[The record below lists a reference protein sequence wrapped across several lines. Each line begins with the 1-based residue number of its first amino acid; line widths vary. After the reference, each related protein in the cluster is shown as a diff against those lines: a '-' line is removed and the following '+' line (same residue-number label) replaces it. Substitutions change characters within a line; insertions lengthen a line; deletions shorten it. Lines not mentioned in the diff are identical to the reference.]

1 MSPRR
6 SSRSKTSQPTS
17 ATQHT
22 NSSSSSVSSS
32 RVDRRSRSNN
42 KLPSP
47 RSSIP
52 PRSSSSD
59 DRETSG
65 NPQARRT
72 RRGQDAAKNERDP
85 GPDDEELDEQDL
97 EEEDEITRCVCGQQ
111 EYPGLSTIVNDP
123 TKLALKNSSD
133 PSDAASSVTVQ
144 EDAGGMFIQC
154 DICKVWQHGGCVG
167 IMDEDMSREEYFC
180 EQCRKDLHTISIS
193 ATGQKRS
200 IYLPVQE
207 PSSPQPSPSP
217 GPLEEHSN
225 KPKEGRSSRL
235 NAESIAG
242 KRRSTMNSRDAAYDE
257 AEQLRRAIE
266 ESKKEGG
273 PGTNTSP
280 RKGKRSREDSDQPKE
295 SSKRQRTKSGSST
308 TSSNEK
314 SITKQEEDDE
324 EETAETN
331 TAIPSA
337 AKSVRGAAARNHRN
351 KEFRER
357 EEKREKDRADA
368 AGRRKGRAERRRG
381 DESDPSDEPVSRTTS
396 SKAAEQTH
404 AANPSAPS
412 QNPASVKASHHKKTG
427 RPPARRGRIGR
438 NQHTRDRDHN
448 SRLEAPKQHNIT
460 GDATSPAHSNHSKEG
475 ENGSS
480 RSANA
485 AHNNNNLQHHHHHH
499 RNWSTELGK
508 PSKPRYM
515 NPNRTTMNEM
525 KRRVAGILEFVS
537 LTRVEMGAA
546 AAEVPASSDIKSSA
560 AQVSVT
566 PPDRNDEQRPEND
579 TTGNRESPIGTTN
592 GEGSEVK
599 RALDSV
605 IQDLEI
611 DRFRKLGSAEMTEVL
626 MKGLIKWQGE
636 FGK

>member
-1 MSPRR
+1 M
-6 SSRSKTSQPTS
+6 
-17 ATQHT
+17 
-22 NSSSSSVSSS
+22 
-32 RVDRRSRSNN
+32 
-42 KLPSP
+42 
-47 RSSIP
+47 
-52 PRSSSSD
+52 
-59 DRETSG
+59 
-65 NPQARRT
+65 
-72 RRGQDAAKNERDP
+72 AKNERHA
-85 GPDDEELDEQDL
+85 GPDDEELDEQELED
-97 EEEDEITRCVCGQQ
+97 EEEDEEEEITRCLCGQQ
-111 EYPGLSTIVNDP
+111 DYPGLSTIVNDP
-123 TKLALKNSSD
+123 TKIALKHSSD
-133 PSDAASSVTVQ
+133 PSDGASSVTVQ

-167 IMDEDMSREEYFC
+167 IMDEDMSPEEYFC
-180 EQCRKDLHTISIS
+180 EQCRKDLHTITIS

-200 IYLPVQE
+200 IYRPVQE
-207 PSSPQPSPSP
+207 PSSPQASPSP
-217 GPLEEHSN
+217 GPLDEHSN
-225 KPKEGRSSRL
+225 PPKEGRSSRL
-235 NAESIAG
+235 SAESLAG

-266 ESKKEGG
+266 ESKKEGAAT
-273 PGTNTSP
+273 TNTIS

-295 SSKRQRTKSGSST
+295 SNKRQRTKSGSST

-314 SITKQEEDDE
+314 SVTKQEEE
-324 EETAETN
+324 EEEENAETN
-331 TAIPSA
+331 TAISSTT
-337 AKSVRGAAARNHRN
+337 KNVRGAAARNHRN
-351 KEFRER
+351 KELRDR

-368 AGRRKGRAERRRG
+368 A
-381 DESDPSDEPVSRTTS
+381 ESDPSDESVSRNTS

-404 AANPSAPS
+404 TATPTAASS
-412 QNPASVKASHHKKTG
+412 QNPAPVKASHHKKTG

-438 NQHTRDRDHN
+438 NQHTRDRDLN
-448 SRLEAPKQHNIT
+448 SRLDTPKQHHNT

-475 ENGSS
+475 ENGSL
-480 RSANA
+480 RSTNG
-485 AHNNNNLQHHHHHH
+485 AHNNNNTQHHH

-546 AAEVPASSDIKSSA
+546 EVNDIKPST

-566 PPDRNDEQRPEND
+566 PPDSNDEQQQQQQRASD
-579 TTGNRESPIGTTN
+579 TSGESKSPNGTNIG
-592 GEGSEVK
+592 GLSSEVT